1 MGLFDWIRST
11 AASVASAAA
20 PLTTAATNAATT
32 VVNAATNAATSS
44 TSAAQPGIIPSQTLP
59 TMKTGIQDGTSG
71 LHYSGQTYLNQV
83 NQMTGTMCGT
93 TTATYAQVNE
103 VFPNGV
109 APVTDTLTINPDTQ
123 RISVASLQSHVQSL
137 QTSGVIPGQMADIT
151 QQIQKDQLFYAAMI
165 NEYCFYEKRYT
176 AALTQFITEVSA
188 PNATPNAGEVAL
200 QATIKLNKK
209 LNILL
214 EVMNYIGNQRATSVN
229 NRSNQINEA
238 NNQINTRLQD
248 LRIQQ
253 NFLQSSDVRLQTQTE
268 MMRFSKEKNSA
279 MNTQIMFFITLNVV
293 ALGTMLT
300 VYKNLKPM

>member
-1 MGLFDWIRST
+1 MGGIQSAIQRVIPY
-11 AASVASAAA
+11 VA
-20 PLTTAATNAATT
+20 PQPEII
-32 VVNAATNAATSS
+32 TSY
-44 TSAAQPGIIPSQTLP
+44 ALP
-59 TMKTGIQDGTSG
+59 TMKNGIQDGTSG

-83 NQMTGTMCGT
+83 NQMTGPMCGT

-109 APVTDTLTINPDTQ
+109 APTTDSLPFDPQTQ
-123 RISVASLQSHVQSL
+123 RISTTALQGYVQTL
-137 QTSGVIPGQMADIT
+137 QTSGVVPGQLADIT
-151 QQIQKDQLFYAAMI
+151 QQIQKDQLFYAAVM

-176 AALTQFITEVSA
+176 AALTQFITDVSQT
-188 PNATPNAGEVAL
+188 NAGPNAGAESLA
-200 QATIKLNKK
+200 ATIKLNKK

-229 NRSNQINEA
+229 NRNSQINEA

-248 LRIQQ
+248 LQKQQ
-253 NFLQSSDVRLQTQTE
+253 NFLQSSDVRIQTQSE